1 MRDEDDVQQ
10 LADRVSGIITNGKKY
25 NDGSL
30 EVKGDSRIYGTERLR
45 GILDALDWVLDEDI
59 DEEPL

>member
-10 LADRVSGIITNGKKY
+10 LADRVSGIINNGKRY
-25 NDGSL
+25 EGGTV
-30 EVKGDSRIYGTERLR
+30 EVKGDSRIYNLERLR
-45 GILDALDWVLDEDI
+45 GLLDALDWVLDEDL